1 MRRNQPLI
9 VNDAKH
15 HPLVYDNLAIDDLNV
30 AAYLGV
36 PLLKDNVVL
45 GAFCVISDSPRNW
58 TDADLAALT
67 KLASSCSKELIQRKA
82 TMDSQMEL
90 ENRLRQSQKME
101 AIGQLSAGVAHDFN
115 NILWAIQ
122 IRSELLRHELIAR
135 GNSLEHVEQIDSAV
149 DAAKGVVE
157 QLLIC
162 GRPEDQ
168 PPTQVSLVAVVE
180 QAIPLLKT
188 SLSPSVELVLETTND
203 RGIIVGEASQL
214 HQVVLN
220 LCSNAD
226 HAMRSTGGQIVIS
239 IKKVACTLE
248 PGARVG
254 NYVEL
259 KVSDQGYGIPPEMI
273 SRVHDPYFTTKPAE
287 EGTGLGLWTVFGI
300 TRNHNA
306 HISVSS
312 VPEQGTTMTIL
323 FPACDAAQ
331 ESIPNA
337 ESNRQDVPRSTNANV
352 LIIDDDQVIA
362 SGLDELLTLEGHQVI
377 HFTNRRDALG
387 NMQGN
392 PAGVDVMI
400 SDRSARTT
408 PGDTLLRKCKEL
420 HPSLRI
426 VVCSGYVD
434 DFSDSVDAPYSV
446 DAYCVKPYK
455 KEELCGII
463 ARLVASQREA
473 TVDYS

>member
-1 MRRNQPLI
+1 MLLETPVSLITLVTDSRQFFVSSTGLPEPWASRRETPLSHSFCQHVVRRNQPLI

-168 PPTQVSLVAVVE
+168 PPTQV
-180 QAIPLLKT
+180 
-188 SLSPSVELVLETTND
+188 
-203 RGIIVGEASQL
+203 
-214 HQVVLN
+214 
-220 LCSNAD
+220 
-226 HAMRSTGGQIVIS
+226 
-239 IKKVACTLE
+239 
-248 PGARVG
+248 
-254 NYVEL
+254 
-259 KVSDQGYGIPPEMI
+259 
-273 SRVHDPYFTTKPAE
+273 
-287 EGTGLGLWTVFGI
+287 
-300 TRNHNA
+300 
-306 HISVSS
+306 
-312 VPEQGTTMTIL
+312 
-323 FPACDAAQ
+323 
-331 ESIPNA
+331 
-337 ESNRQDVPRSTNANV
+337 
-352 LIIDDDQVIA
+352 
-362 SGLDELLTLEGHQVI
+362 
-377 HFTNRRDALG
+377 
-387 NMQGN
+387 
-392 PAGVDVMI
+392 
-400 SDRSARTT
+400 
-408 PGDTLLRKCKEL
+408 
-420 HPSLRI
+420 
-426 VVCSGYVD
+426 
-434 DFSDSVDAPYSV
+434 
-446 DAYCVKPYK
+446 
-455 KEELCGII
+455 
-463 ARLVASQREA
+463 
-473 TVDYS
+473 